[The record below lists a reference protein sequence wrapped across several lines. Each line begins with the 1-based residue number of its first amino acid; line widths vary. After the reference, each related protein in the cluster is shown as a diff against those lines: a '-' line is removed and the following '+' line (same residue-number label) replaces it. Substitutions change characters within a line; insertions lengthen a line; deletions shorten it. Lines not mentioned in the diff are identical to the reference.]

1 MTMCKYLLCRPKGG
15 LNDTLCQIETCWS
28 YCQKDSRTLIV
39 DTTRSGLRINFSELF
54 ENNTNINYE
63 FSLSNEIFQ
72 KIKNLK
78 CQIKEID
85 NKLMDYEV
93 EYTKE
98 NNYVTKDSRIRVSF
112 DFEKNYDE
120 DLLVFEQCGGGTKSV
135 NLLSKLKLSSELRR
149 KFTECKISE
158 NYESIHVR
166 NTDYQTDYKKLFE
179 SLREQLKN
187 KLVLICSDDL
197 EVIESA
203 KIILK
208 ESTIISKT
216 SNDFAEKGIP
226 LHSPYQKLTK
236 EQEKLLAENSIID
249 LLLLANSSK
258 IHYSN
263 LSGYSFNKLS
273 GFTRLA
279 LLLNENKGI
288 IENIIN

>member
-1 MTMCKYLLCRPKGG
+1 MCKYLLCRPRGG
-15 LNDTLCQIETCWS
+15 LNDTLCQIEVCWS
-28 YCQKDSRTLIV
+28 YCEKYNRVLII
-39 DTTRSGLRINFSELF
+39 DTTRSGLRVNFSELF
-54 ENNTNINYE
+54 ENNTRLNYE
-63 FSLSNEIFQ
+63 FKLSDEIFE
-72 KIKNLK
+72 KIKNLN
-78 CQIKEID
+78 CQITEID
-85 NKLMDYEV
+85 NKLMDYKV
-93 EYTKE
+93 EYSKE
-98 NNYVTKDSRIRVSF
+98 NNFVTKDTKVRVSF

-120 DLLVFEQCGGGTKSV
+120 DLLVFEQCGGGTKSID
-135 NLLSKLKLSSELRR
+135 LLSKLKLSSELRG
-149 KFTECKISE
+149 KFTEFIISE

-179 SLREQLKN
+179 SLREPLKN

-203 KIILK
+203 KIILN

-216 SNDFAEKGIP
+216 SNDFVEKGIP

-258 IHYSN
+258 INYSN

-273 GFTRLA
+273 GFTKLA
-279 LLLNENKGI
+279 LLLNQNRELLKKLFKN
-288 IENIIN
+288 